1 MAEGI
6 DPGAP
11 PGPRTDNGAAINRSG
26 GATDSVKRRGA
37 KRSAESGVSPDKTR
51 KPCSR
56 LEHAEEED
64 NVDDTQQTAI
74 EDLLRLMQVESLGRA
89 EGPHAVGK
97 YRCHLNACVRSFPSA
112 PKFLDHMRSSHPQ
125 ETALLHE
132 MKNHKLVI
140 RCHCGDFRWCR
151 RTAREGSLMLTRWF
165 LPVCLRIQCRIIE
178 LPWALA
184 TFERLME
191 LSQPGLVCFHVGKGM
206 VINRRIASTLSQLF
220 NYESETVTPIQRWV
234 MVLLLPL
241 MILHVPSQK
250 MDVSTRKKLEKDRM
264 DSFRRGEWQQLF
276 DSALETIKRQQGKLQ
291 EASVGEYRG
300 ETEYLGSKIAKGQV
314 SDALGKQA
322 KPTLLSQQRIEFH

>member
-11 PGPRTDNGAAINRSG
+11 PGPRTDNGAGINRSG

-64 NVDDTQQTAI
+64 DVDDMQQTAV

-125 ETALLHE
+125 ETTLLHE
-132 MKNHKLVI
+132 MNNCKLVI

-151 RTAREGSLMLTRWF
+151 TALGHIRNCKRGQSYADPLVSAGVSAD
-165 LPVCLRIQCRIIE
+165 PVPDNWIEE

-250 MDVSTRKKLEKDRM
+250 MDVSTRKK
-264 DSFRRGEWQQLF
+264 
-276 DSALETIKRQQGKLQ
+276 
-291 EASVGEYRG
+291 
-300 ETEYLGSKIAKGQV
+300 
-314 SDALGKQA
+314 
-322 KPTLLSQQRIEFH
+322 